1 MTLFKKMV
9 AVLAAAIAFTAAAA
23 SAQELKIGLKTE
35 PSSLDPQ
42 YHALTPNLQVAFY
55 MFDTLVRQ
63 NESLKPMPG
72 LALSWKPILR
82 PRLGIQAAAGREIPR
97 RFGLHR

>member
-1 MTLFKKMV
+1 MTLFRKMV

-42 YHALTPNLQVAFY
+42 YHALTPNLQGSVF
-55 MFDTLVRQ
+55 FV
-63 NESLKPMPG
+63 SPG
-72 LALSWKPILR
+72 TDFGQ
-82 PRLGIQAAAGREIPR
+82 RLQSFQASGGNGNYVWTIT
-97 RFGLHR
+97 G

>member
-1 MTLFKKMV
+1 MALFRKIV
-9 AVLAAAIAFTAAAA
+9 AVLAAAIAFAAAAA

-55 MFDTLVRQ
+55 IFDTLVRQ
-63 NESLKPMPG
+63 NESLKPQPG
-72 LALSWKPILR
+72 LALSWKPISDLE
-82 PRLGIQAAAGREIPR
+82 IGRA
-97 RFGLHR
+97 HV

>member
-1 MTLFKKMV
+1 MTLFRKMV

-55 MFDTLVRQ
+55 IRHAG
-63 NESLKPMPG
+63 EAEKARPMRAKRVVTDSPTW
-72 LALSWKPILR
+72 SEFKLR
-82 PRLGIQAAAGREIPR
+82 PA
-97 RFGLHR
+97 